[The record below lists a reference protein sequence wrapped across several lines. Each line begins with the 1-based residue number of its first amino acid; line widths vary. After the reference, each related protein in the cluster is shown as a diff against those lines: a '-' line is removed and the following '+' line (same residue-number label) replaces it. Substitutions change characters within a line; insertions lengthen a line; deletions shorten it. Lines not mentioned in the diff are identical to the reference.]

1 MAIRSNNIILKNRYH
16 CLQDFSSAFP
26 INRHLRGSV
35 LPSADMLSTSSFNAY
50 GTLGAMQVGVMIS
63 YVMFGVSTTQTYIFY
78 TRFVQDCLKLK
89 LLVAF
94 VWFWHSLYAMTI
106 TDYGHAE
113 RLVRVPQ
120 SFVAAFIF
128 SGLIGSSSSVVGA
141 VFAFSMQSVATYEAR
156 FRWLL
161 VTVWIASV
169 VNDLAIALTLV
180 YLLYRARVTVHE
192 RTVALLDKLI
202 AWNIVSNNAGHL
214 LNSRESLRAM
224 DEAVTISY
232 SFDRAP
238 LHFISKS
245 TQAAFQK
252 DP

>member
-1 MAIRSNNIILKNRYH
+1 
-16 CLQDFSSAFP
+16 
-26 INRHLRGSV
+26 
-35 LPSADMLSTSSFNAY
+35 
-50 GTLGAMQVGVMIS
+50 
-63 YVMFGVSTTQTYIFY
+63 
-78 TRFVQDCLKLK
+78 
-89 LLVAF
+89 
-94 VWFWHSLYAMTI
+94 MTI

-128 SGLIGSSSSVVGA
+128 SGLIGSSGVFVIRILAASEKFSSPILLRAAHISPLEVPYVCWTLSFLRLLGSVVGA

-192 RTVALLDKLI
+192 RCDVPVINMSTDHI
-202 AWNIVSNNAGHL
+202 AWKQDCRTSG
-214 LNSRESLRAM
+214 
-224 DEAVTISY
+224 
-232 SFDRAP
+232 
-238 LHFISKS
+238 
-245 TQAAFQK
+245 
-252 DP
+252 